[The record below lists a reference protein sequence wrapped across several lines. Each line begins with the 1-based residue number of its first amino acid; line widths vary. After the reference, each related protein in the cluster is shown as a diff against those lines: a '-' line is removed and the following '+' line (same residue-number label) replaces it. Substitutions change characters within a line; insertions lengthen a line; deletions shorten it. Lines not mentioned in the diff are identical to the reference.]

1 MPLSVSLSNDHGDP
15 VFESLGLAGFK
26 SRDNAF
32 LLSRDNLPFL
42 FVSYFP
48 FLPSMGWLCGV
59 GVFGF
64 IVFSLS
70 LDLALLTLFKN
81 NNK

>member
-15 VFESLGLAGFK
+15 VFESLGLACFK

-32 LLSRDNLPFL
+32 LLSRDNLLFL
-42 FVSYFP
+42 FVSYYFP
-48 FLPSMGWLCGV
+48 FVPFMGWLCGV

-70 LDLALLTLFKN
+70 LDLALLTLF
-81 NNK
+81 